1 MSISKNDIKK
11 QKAGK
16 NEKKAELESKAASG
30 SGAAKKKLAKM
41 QKKWSQLLLFSW
53 SKARI
58 A

>member
-16 NEKKAELESKAASG
+16 NEKMAALENKAASG

-41 QKKWSQLLLFSW
+41 KK
-53 SKARI
+53 K
-58 A
+58 